1 MTFRI
6 SGLDPAGFEHLFGLS
21 DEALAAHGARRFVA
35 ETEGTMPDRI
45 ELRDAR
51 PGEAVILVN
60 HVHQPA
66 DTPFRAS
73 HAVYVL
79 EGAGPATVADDAVPP
94 ALRAR
99 LLSIRAFDR
108 DHMMIA
114 ADVAQGEDAPELIER
129 LLADRRAAYL
139 HAHYARM
146 GCYAALIERRP

>member
-1 MTFRI
+1 MSFRI
-6 SGLDPAGFEHLFGLS
+6 SGLDPAGFEHLFGLPD
-21 DEALAAHGARRFVA
+21 DELAMHGARRLVA
-35 ETEGTMPDRI
+35 EVEGSMPDRI

-51 PGEAVILVN
+51 PGETVILVN

-79 EGAGPATVADDAVPP
+79 EGGGPATLTDDMIPP
-94 ALRAR
+94 ALRTR
-99 LLSIRAFDR
+99 LLSIRAFDER
-108 DHMMIA
+108 DLMID
-114 ADVAQGEDAPELIER
+114 ADVVQGEDAPSLIER
-129 LLADRRAAYL
+129 LLANPQAAYL